1 MGEIWQE
8 VINLVVQ
15 ILVFLHG
22 LTGSYGLAI
31 IVLTLVVRTLFL
43 PLGIRSTR
51 QMRQMQVDQARLK
64 PQLDAL
70 KKKHGN
76 DRQRLLEE
84 QQKLYKEHNV
94 NPMASLGGCLPLLIQ
109 MPIWIALYTA
119 LLTLSGRAEFGASFL
134 WIPSLGQKE
143 TFPYLL
149 TIFTV
154 ISQWAISKM
163 SATQAADS
171 QTKSMNSM
179 MQLTMP
185 LMMGF
190 FAFQVPAGLV
200 LYWVTTNI
208 FQFFQQLYTTG
219 WGELWPSRAR
229 QVAGVVAVI
238 PSGNGDKG
246 DKSTKAIEASVPEA
260 EAPAAKPARVGRNGH
275 SPSEDGRQRQ
285 VPLLT
290 ESTPSVLKDGLR
302 IYTLQPENDNGGD
315 YTAEEASANMDE
327 SIARAKGQNK
337 AKRKRRKG

>member
-1 MGEIWQE
+1 LAETWQE
-8 VINLVVQ
+8 LINLAVQ
-15 ILVFLHG
+15 VLVFLHG
-22 LTGSYGLAI
+22 LTGNYGIAI
-31 IVLTLVVRTLFL
+31 IVLTIVVRTLFL

-51 QMRQMQVDQARLK
+51 QMRQMQVDQSRLK

-70 KKKHGN
+70 KKKYGN

-94 NPMASLGGCLPLLIQ
+94 NPMAGLGGCLPMLVQ

-119 LLTLSGRAEFGASFL
+119 LLTLAQHNVEFQESAFL
-134 WIPSLGQKE
+134 WLPNLGAHE
-143 TFPYLL
+143 GFPYLL
-149 TIFTV
+149 TAFTV
-154 ISQWAISKM
+154 VSQWAISKM
-163 SATQAADS
+163 SATQATDT

-200 LYWVTTNI
+200 LYWVTTNV

-229 QVAGVVAVI
+229 PVAGAI
-238 PSGNGDKG
+238 PVTQNGDKA
-246 DKSTKAIEASVPEA
+246 TKAIEASASEA
-260 EAPAAKPARVGRNGH
+260 EAPAPKPERAGRNGH
-275 SPSEDGRQRQ
+275 TAAEDGRQRQ

-290 ESTPSVLKDGLR
+290 ESTPSTLKDGLR

-315 YTAEEASANMDE
+315 YTAEETSGDMDE
-327 SIARAKGQNK
+327 SIARARGQVRP
-337 AKRKRRKG
+337 KRKRRKS